1 MFRLTISLNLN
12 HIYYQVNHLNG
23 FQLKIF
29 MNNKKKI
36 LKLIKLLLN
45 TLNIYKLIKLTI
57 LVNSLNY

>member
-29 MNNKKKI
+29 MNNKKKNFKI
-36 LKLIKLLLN
+36 NKVIIKYFKY
-45 TLNIYKLIKLTI
+45 I
-57 LVNSLNY
+57 